1 LETLRLEH
9 FLTIGGFALL
19 ILNSLGRRRSRE
31 KATPGA
37 GMLSWWLRYGDFI
50 ALGMVG
56 AGLVGM
62 MLHK

>member
-1 LETLRLEH
+1 MTL
-9 FLTIGGFALL
+9 GGFALL
-19 ILNSLGRRRSRE
+19 VLNGMGRKRSRRRQ
-31 KATPGA
+31 AAGGA
-37 GMLSWWLRYGDFI
+37 GQALGWWGRYGDFV